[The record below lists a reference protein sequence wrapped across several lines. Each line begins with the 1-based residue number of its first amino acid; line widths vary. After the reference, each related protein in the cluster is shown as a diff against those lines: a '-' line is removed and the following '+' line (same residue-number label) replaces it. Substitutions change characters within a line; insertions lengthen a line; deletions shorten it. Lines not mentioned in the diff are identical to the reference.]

1 MATQVRQTKVTKR
14 ERRRAFAEARALARR
29 RRARRRTLAWALGG
43 LAIVTAVVLV
53 ISAPANREGG
63 GAIDPSRPDEVTV
76 TGDPR
81 ALPFEPGD
89 LAPSFKAPGFR
100 VATGSEPSVTRRS
113 VSWSPGEPTVLSI
126 WAPWC
131 PHCQVEMPVLARVS
145 REFPDVAF
153 VTVVTSIG
161 DRPGPDPGTFM
172 AERRITMPT
181 AVDDTR
187 GTLARAFGIRGFP
200 TLYFVGAD
208 GVVAHATEGEIE
220 ETALRELIDSL
231 A

>member
-1 MATQVRQTKVTKR
+1 MATQVRQTKITKR
-14 ERRRAFAEARALARR
+14 ERRRAFAEARTLARR

-43 LAIVTAVVLV
+43 VALVTVVVLV
-53 ISAPANREGG
+53 ISAPTNRGG
-63 GAIDPSRPDEVTV
+63 GAIDPSRPGEVTV

-81 ALPFEPGD
+81 ALPMETGD
-89 LAPSFKAPGFR
+89 LAPSFTAPGFR
-100 VATGSEPSVTRRS
+100 VATGSEPRVTRQS

>member
-1 MATQVRQTKVTKR
+1 
-14 ERRRAFAEARALARR
+14 
-29 RRARRRTLAWALGG
+29 LAWALGG
-43 LAIVTAVVLV
+43 LAIVTVVVLV
-53 ISAPANREGG
+53 ISAPANRED
-63 GAIDPSRPDEVTV
+63 GAIDPSRPGEVTV

-81 ALPFEPGD
+81 AQPFEPRD
-89 LAPSFKAPGFR
+89 LAPSFTAPGFR
-100 VATGSEPSVTRRS
+100 VATGSEPPVTRQS

-153 VTVVTSIG
+153 VSVLTSIG

-172 AERRITMPT
+172 AERRFTMPT
-181 AVDDTR
+181 AIDDAR
-187 GTLARAFGIRGFP
+187 GTLARAFGTSGFP

-208 GVVAHATEGEIE
+208 GIVAHVTEGEIE

-231 A
+231 T